1 TPGGLPGGT
10 VIGVNWLRSMHA
22 RVRAM
27 DTFRADVALAAL
39 FVAAAVVEVFLVP
52 STGDDLAVT

>member
-1 TPGGLPGGT
+1 M
-10 VIGVNWLRSMHA
+10 NWLRSMHA

-27 DTFRADVALAAL
+27 DPFRADVALAAL

-52 STGDDLAVT
+52 SNGDDLAVT